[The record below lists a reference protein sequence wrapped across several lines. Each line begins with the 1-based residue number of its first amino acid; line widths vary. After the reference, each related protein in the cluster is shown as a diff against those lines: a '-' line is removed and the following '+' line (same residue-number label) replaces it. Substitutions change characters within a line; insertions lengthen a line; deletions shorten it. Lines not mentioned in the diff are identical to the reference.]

1 MLNAMVK
8 TALAATDVEINRET
22 TVIGND
28 DSITNNNGR
37 GDGIGDGMGDGMTPA
52 QMGAL
57 MEGVTEATV
66 FGVLIIALPIVILL
80 IAGVWKTLSK
90 AGQPGFTAI
99 IPFVNWFFIA
109 MAAGLPAWWGLLMLI
124 PFFNIFIGI
133 YIYIMLAQRFGRGA
147 GTVLGLFF
155 LPFIFWPLL
164 GFGSAKWTPPPA
176 TT

>member
-8 TALAATDVEINRET
+8 AALAASDIEINRET

-28 DSITNNNGR
+28 NSITNNNGR
-37 GDGIGDGMGDGMTPA
+37 GDGIGDGMNGMGDGMTPE

-99 IPFVNWFFIA
+99 IPLVNWFFIA

-124 PFFNIFIGI
+124 PFFN
-133 YIYIMLAQRFGRGA
+133 
-147 GTVLGLFF
+147 FF
-155 LPFIFWPLL
+155 F
-164 GFGSAKWTPPPA
+164 SRSSS